1 MFPPGWQL
9 LFLPFFHSGFFF
21 LLPSLDSVVKCIN
34 LQSFPFMVSAFCD
47 LSIPTQG
54 QDILY
59 FLWQDLQFFPFKFF
73 SHSELMSVYDVK

>member
-1 MFPPGWQL
+1 
-9 LFLPFFHSGFFF
+9 
-21 LLPSLDSVVKCIN
+21 
-34 LQSFPFMVSAFCD
+34 MVSAFCD

-59 FLWQDLQFFPFKFF
+59 FLWQELQFFPFKFF